1 MIFYSEI
8 CSRYSQN
15 ALSCTDKGLAVHT
28 QKKGEVSNQ
37 NTCQDLKAETP
48 QETVF
53 KLLNMKSCLCVC
65 VCTFVNRT
73 VSSWPSLEIV

>member
-1 MIFYSEI
+1 MIKS
-8 CSRYSQN
+8 S
-15 ALSCTDKGLAVHT
+15 TDKIGTHSKET

-37 NTCQDLKAETP
+37 NRCQDLKAETP

-53 KLLNMKSCLCVC
+53 KLLNMKSC

-73 VSSWPSLEIV
+73 VSSWRMNNHNGSR